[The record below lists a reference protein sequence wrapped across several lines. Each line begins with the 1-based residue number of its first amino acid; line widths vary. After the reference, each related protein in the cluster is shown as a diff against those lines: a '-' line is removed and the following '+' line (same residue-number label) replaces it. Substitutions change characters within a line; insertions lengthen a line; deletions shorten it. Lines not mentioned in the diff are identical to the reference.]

1 MSSTNRRDL
10 ERLAVDAALR
20 TSFSAFLRK
29 AFNTLCPGQEF
40 EPGWVIEA
48 MAHQAGRVLRGEER
62 RLIVNLPPRSLKS
75 IAFSVALPAY
85 ALGLNPKKR
94 VICISYSTELAKK
107 MSNDFRAIVE
117 SDWYRRIFPNT
128 RIGRFKN
135 TESEIEFTERGYRLA
150 VSVNG
155 TLTGRGGDLIII
167 DDPIKAIDA
176 LSEPT
181 RTGVNDWFLNTLLS
195 RQDNKLTAAILLVMQ
210 RVHVDD
216 LTGSLLAGPE
226 EWEVLK
232 LPAIAEVGELIPIG
246 GGRFHERL
254 PADVLWPKREPRR
267 ILERL
272 RVQLGSDVFSAQYQ
286 QAPLPPGGAMIKRD
300 WVGRYRARPPRT
312 PQSRVVQS
320 WDTASKGGAENDW
333 SVCTTWLNEA
343 GQFYLID
350 VDRGRYD
357 YPELKRRAL
366 LLADRH
372 KPSRILIEDTG
383 TGTALIQ
390 ELKRMGRAAIAVRP
404 ERDKIAR
411 MSIESSKFEAGLVHL
426 PERAPWLAEFEA
438 ELFAFPNARYDDQ
451 VDSTSQALAKGVSGY
466 NLLNVL

>member
-1 MSSTNRRDL
+1 MSSKGRRDL

-20 TSFSAFLRK
+20 ASFPAFLRK
-29 AFNTLCPGQEF
+29 VFNTLCPGQEF

-48 MAHQAGRVLRGEER
+48 MAHQARRVLRGEER

-85 ALGLNPKKR
+85 ALGLNPKLR
-94 VICISYSTELAKK
+94 IICVSYSTELAKK

-128 RIGRFKN
+128 RVGRLKN
-135 TESEIEFTERGYRLA
+135 TESEIEFTARGYRLA
-150 VSVNG
+150 VSVSG

-167 DDPIKAIDA
+167 DDPIKPIDA
-176 LSEPT
+176 LSEQT
-181 RTGVNDWFLNTLLS
+181 RTGVNQWFLNTLLS

-226 EWEVLK
+226 DWVVLK
-232 LPAIAEVGELIPIG
+232 LPAIAEERELIPIG

-254 PADVLWPKREPRR
+254 PGDVLWPKREPRR
-267 ILERL
+267 ILETLRL
-272 RVQLGSDVFSAQYQ
+272 QFGSDVFSAQYQ
-286 QAPLPPGGAMIKRD
+286 QAPMPPGGAMIKRH
-300 WVGRYRARPPRT
+300 WVGRYRAPPPRS
-312 PQSRVVQS
+312 PRSRVVQS

-333 SVCTTWLNEA
+333 SICTTWQVEG
-343 GQFYLID
+343 GQFYLIE
-350 VDRGRYD
+350 VDRARYD
-357 YPELKRRAL
+357 YPELKQRAL
-366 LLADRH
+366 LLANRH
-372 KPSRILIEDTG
+372 KPTSILIEDAG

-390 ELKRMGRAAIAVRP
+390 ELKRMGRSAIAVRP

-411 MSIESSKFEAGLVHL
+411 MSIQSSKFEAGLVHL

-438 ELFAFPNARYDDQ
+438 ELFAFPNSRYDDQ
-451 VDSTSQALAKGVSGY
+451 VDSVSQALAKGVSGY
-466 NLLNVL
+466 TLDSVS

>member
-1 MSSTNRRDL
+1 
-10 ERLAVDAALR
+10 
-20 TSFSAFLRK
+20 
-29 AFNTLCPGQEF
+29 
-40 EPGWVIEA
+40 
-48 MAHQAGRVLRGEER
+48 
-62 RLIVNLPPRSLKS
+62 
-75 IAFSVALPAY
+75 
-85 ALGLNPKKR
+85 
-94 VICISYSTELAKK
+94 
-107 MSNDFRAIVE
+107 
-117 SDWYRRIFPNT
+117 
-128 RIGRFKN
+128 
-135 TESEIEFTERGYRLA
+135 
-150 VSVNG
+150 
-155 TLTGRGGDLIII
+155 
-167 DDPIKAIDA
+167 
-176 LSEPT
+176 
-181 RTGVNDWFLNTLLS
+181 
-195 RQDNKLTAAILLVMQ
+195 
-210 RVHVDD
+210 
-216 LTGSLLAGPE
+216 
-226 EWEVLK
+226 
-232 LPAIAEVGELIPIG
+232 
-246 GGRFHERL
+246 
-254 PADVLWPKREPRR
+254 
-267 ILERL
+267 
-272 RVQLGSDVFSAQYQ
+272 
-286 QAPLPPGGAMIKRD
+286 MIKRN
-300 WVGRYRARPPRT
+300 WVGRYRAPPPRT

-451 VDSTSQALAKGVSGY
+451 VDSASQALAKGVSGY